1 MLLQALKLSDDRD
14 EEKVLLLVGPNG
26 AGKSTMLRKLAM
38 QYKNE
43 RPIAIVCNTAYDR
56 FVNLRGVK
64 RLSASRS
71 FGAPRTVVKAA
82 VAKALAS
89 DGSSFFQ
96 ISTVLEFCGYRPRF
110 GIRLVQTWRDEWK
123 AEQLNRDYT
132 ATERD
137 PELQHAIEVSRLRVN
152 GPIFWVDGN
161 LPAFEFSIGRDLGTV
176 LEFER
181 RLQTHHFLSQIKLFL
196 EKVDGTVIEL
206 KEASSGELA
215 LISSLI
221 FLIINIGK
229 NYLVL
234 IDEPENSLHPKWQR
248 EYVDLL
254 LATFR
259 YQQITAV
266 IATHAPLIVTG
277 ALPSKSDVVDVYSI
291 NEGEAEKL
299 DLHAEGEPQSSI
311 EEILWR
317 AFEVVTPANHYV
329 SERLV
334 EAVSEFEAGRR
345 SQSDVYVLI
354 ESMKAESFDSKQS
367 AFFDAVKALVDD
379 VSENPENSG
388 GPD

>member
-14 EEKVLLLVGPNG
+14 EEKVLLIVGPNG

-38 QYKNE
+38 QYKNQ

-110 GIRLVQTWRDEWK
+110 GIQLVQTWRDEWK
-123 AEQLNRDYT
+123 AEQLNREYI

-206 KEASSGELA
+206 KDASSGELA

>member
-1 MLLQALKLSDDRD
+1 M
-14 EEKVLLLVGPNG
+14 
-26 AGKSTMLRKLAM
+26 
-38 QYKNE
+38 
-43 RPIAIVCNTAYDR
+43 
-56 FVNLRGVK
+56 
-64 RLSASRS
+64 
-71 FGAPRTVVKAA
+71 
-82 VAKALAS
+82 
-89 DGSSFFQ
+89 
-96 ISTVLEFCGYRPRF
+96 
-110 GIRLVQTWRDEWK
+110 
-123 AEQLNRDYT
+123 
-132 ATERD
+132 
-137 PELQHAIEVSRLRVN
+137 
-152 GPIFWVDGN
+152 
-161 LPAFEFSIGRDLGTV
+161 
-176 LEFER
+176 EFER